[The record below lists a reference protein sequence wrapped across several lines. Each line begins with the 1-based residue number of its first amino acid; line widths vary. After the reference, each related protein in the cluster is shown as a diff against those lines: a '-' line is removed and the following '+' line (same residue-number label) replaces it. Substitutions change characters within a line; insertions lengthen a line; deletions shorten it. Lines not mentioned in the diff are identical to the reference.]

1 MNTAK
6 IEFTGTIEELVALLE
21 QHKIVGTF
29 SAKIKVE
36 VGITAEVRMIEELKQ
51 AGSAILAIKALRGR
65 TGMTL
70 KDAKEYVVKHCR
82 EAYPNLY

>member
-36 VGITAEVRMIEELKQ
+36 LGITAEARMIEELSKCGGGI
-51 AGSAILAIKALRGR
+51 AAIKMCRER